1 MALQTRPATACPMKR
16 RESQWVAMKL
26 VANRDQDRYH
36 VVEALKEASQPRIAD
51 VAGRLQGMPPRV
63 PGGIHAS
70 GAHGGRRKS
79 DELVALAK
87 KVGGDG
93 FQVRETARSVSADA
107 SRIAA

>member
-36 VVEALKEASQPRIAD
+36 VVEALKEASQPRIAV

-63 PGGIHAS
+63 LGGIHAS
-70 GAHGGRRKS
+70 GSHGGTRES
-79 DELVALAK
+79 EELVALAK
-87 KVGGDG
+87 QAAVDG
-93 FQVRETARSVSADA
+93 LRACKTARSVSADA